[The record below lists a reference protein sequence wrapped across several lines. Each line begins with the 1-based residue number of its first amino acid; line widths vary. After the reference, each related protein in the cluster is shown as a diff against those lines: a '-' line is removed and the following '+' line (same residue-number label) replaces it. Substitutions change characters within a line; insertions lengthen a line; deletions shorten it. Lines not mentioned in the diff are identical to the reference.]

1 MNELDKS
8 YTAVL
13 TVVGI
18 DKPGIISNVTAILAE
33 NNVNVINITQ
43 TILKDIFQMIMLV
56 DTDKCRVSFKE
67 LSDKLEEKLKEIN
80 CQIRLQQREVF
91 TSMHRI

>member
-1 MNELDKS
+1 MNDTDKS

-18 DKPGIISNVTAILAE
+18 DKPGIIANVTTILAD

-43 TILKDIFQMIMLV
+43 TILKDIFQMIMLI
-56 DTDKCRVSFKE
+56 DTSSCSVSFKE
-67 LSDKLEEKLKEIN
+67 LSDKLDDKSEQIG

>member
-1 MNELDKS
+1 MNDTDKS

-18 DKPGIISNVTAILAE
+18 DKPGIIANVTTILAD

-43 TILKDIFQMIMLV
+43 TILKDIFQMIMLI
-56 DTDKCRVSFKE
+56 DTSSCSVSFKE
-67 LSDKLEEKLKEIN
+67 LSNKLDDKSEQIG

>member
-1 MNELDKS
+1 MNEMDKS
-8 YTAVL
+8 YSAVL
-13 TVVGI
+13 TVVGR
-18 DKPGIISNVTAILAE
+18 DKPGIIAEVTRILADY
-33 NNVNVINITQ
+33 NVNVINITQ

-56 DTDKCRVSFKE
+56 DADDASISFKE
-67 LSDKLEEKLKEIN
+67 LSDKLDQKAEEIN

>member
-1 MNELDKS
+1 MNDTDKS

-18 DKPGIISNVTAILAE
+18 DKPGIIANVTTILAD

-43 TILKDIFQMIMLV
+43 TILKDIFQMIMLI
-56 DTDKCRVSFKE
+56 DTNSCSVSFKE
-67 LSDKLEEKLKEIN
+67 LSDKLDDKSEQIG

>member
-1 MNELDKS
+1 MNDTDKS

-18 DKPGIISNVTAILAE
+18 DKPGIIANVTTILAD

-43 TILKDIFQMIMLV
+43 NILKDIFQMIMLI
-56 DTDKCRVSFKE
+56 DTSSCSVSFKE
-67 LSDKLEEKLKEIN
+67 LSNKLDDKSEQIG